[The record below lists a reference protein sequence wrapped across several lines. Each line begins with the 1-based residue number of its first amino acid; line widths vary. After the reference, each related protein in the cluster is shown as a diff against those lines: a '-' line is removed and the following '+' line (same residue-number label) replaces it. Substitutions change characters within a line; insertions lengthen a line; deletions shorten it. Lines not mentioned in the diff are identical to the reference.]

1 MKYSSPWAGDRS
13 NHRRFNSTGERLERF
28 MFDHGW
34 TKKRLA
40 RESGVA
46 ISTVYRVLGGDW
58 VGDIETWHRLAET
71 MGTTITELTETVDE
85 EAAR

>member
-1 MKYSSPWAGDRS
+1 LKYSSPWAGDRS